1 MRPQREV
8 LAGRGASD
16 VGVGERAGVGERT
29 GIGERAGAGERAG
42 VGKRAG
48 ISERAGAGERTGIG
62 VRAAIC
68 ERAGIGVRAGISE
81 RAGVVSAFLGCCGVI
96 GRVGFSR
103 AFGVA
108 GTGVTSDVGPLSAT
122 VNGGVVGV
130 VGTVSVGFTLPLE
143 VV

>member
-1 MRPQREV
+1 M
-8 LAGRGASD
+8 
-16 VGVGERAGVGERT
+16 GVGERT
-29 GIGERAGAGERAG
+29 GIGERAGAGERTGIGERAG
-42 VGKRAG
+42 VG
-48 ISERAGAGERTGIG
+48 E
-62 VRAAIC
+62 
-68 ERAGIGVRAGISE
+68 RAGISE

-130 VGTVSVGFTLPLE
+130 VGTVLSVGFTLPLE